1 MNSAPNGS
9 REEMWARMRREESA
23 ARAVE
28 LDRRAREQ
36 VADAAERDVT
46 RALRAAAAVIVALL
60 VLAFWILLSGCSSV
74 AEQGPPGERGPAGA
88 TGKPGPAGADGAPGK
103 MGPPGEGIEL
113 DAVTAIENVL
123 IVAPGEKEAVDAVCP
138 DEAQPLAGGCV
149 WGDRAGDV
157 WALASMPLIAD
168 GLLSGWRCF
177 GQSMRPTASVEIS
190 AWVICAGGDE

>member
-1 MNSAPNGS
+1 MNEG
-9 REEMWARMRREESA
+9 REEMWSRMRREESA

-36 VADAAERDVT
+36 TADAAERDIAT
-46 RALRAAAAVIVALL
+46 ALRWLTGVIVALL
-60 VLAFWILLSGCSSV
+60 VLAFWLLLSGCTSV
-74 AEQGPPGERGPAGA
+74 AEQGPPGERGPQGA
-88 TGKPGPAGADGAPGK
+88 AGKPGPAGADGAPGK
-103 MGPPGEGIEL
+103 MGPPGAGIEL
-113 DAVTAIENVL
+113 DAVTVIESVL

-157 WALASMPLIAD
+157 WALASMPLVAD

-177 GQSMRPTASVEIS
+177 GQSMRPTADVEIS
-190 AWVICAGGDE
+190 AWVICAEPGP